1 MQLKEDTVNMSN
13 VLPESTMTTV
23 QNLLDDDDFSDEPAM
38 SPYQNDDNTSD
49 EYYNCLDL
57 FIKGE
62 PKQCLEAMLSCGL
75 LNESQIFQN
84 MDSVE
89 LFINACSRVSDLATL
104 GISLQNKIIQLFIY
118 SEILEFVRRNS
129 PAASAL
135 ALITKLHGNLIRAI
149 GLMRGSRD
157 ERYQIIADEKDALIH
172 DIGFHVKKRT
182 NESRRQYNVEML
194 MLAELYLFDVQIQL
208 EGKKKSPKLYA
219 DLCDKVLQLKCVF
232 DETVLDEKPLSQ
244 IILAMLE
251 QKKDS
256 VEKKKSSSRK
266 SLRESTKVLQA
277 IPTPSDEV
285 RDQIKMDNLALSKG
299 AFSSIT
305 SHIPQKWLKAL
316 TTQKWIYK
324 NMKQLSLVLVVAV
337 ILLVKRYRMITKWFG
352 EIPST
357 LSQLKPAIVEIL
369 RLLSSL

>member
-149 GLMRGSRD
+149 RLMRGSRD

-208 EGKKKSPKLYA
+208 EGKKKSPKLYE
-219 DLCDKVLQLKCVF
+219 DLCDKVLQLKSVF

-244 IILAMLE
+244 IILAKLE

-266 SLRESTKVLQA
+266 SLREGTKVLQA

>member
-1 MQLKEDTVNMSN
+1 M
-13 VLPESTMTTV
+13 
-23 QNLLDDDDFSDEPAM
+23 
-38 SPYQNDDNTSD
+38 
-49 EYYNCLDL
+49 
-57 FIKGE
+57 
-62 PKQCLEAMLSCGL
+62 
-75 LNESQIFQN
+75 
-84 MDSVE
+84 
-89 LFINACSRVSDLATL
+89 
-104 GISLQNKIIQLFIY
+104 
-118 SEILEFVRRNS
+118 
-129 PAASAL
+129 
-135 ALITKLHGNLIRAI
+135 
-149 GLMRGSRD
+149 
-157 ERYQIIADEKDALIH
+157 
-172 DIGFHVKKRT
+172 
-182 NESRRQYNVEML
+182 EML

-208 EGKKKSPKLYA
+208 EGKKKSPKLYE
-219 DLCDKVLQLKCVF
+219 DLCDKVLQLKSVF

-244 IILAMLE
+244 IILAKLE

>member
-149 GLMRGSRD
+149 RLMRGSRD
-157 ERYQIIADEKDALIH
+157 E
-172 DIGFHVKKRT
+172 
-182 NESRRQYNVEML
+182 L
-194 MLAELYLFDVQIQL
+194 M
-208 EGKKKSPKLYA
+208 
-219 DLCDKVLQLKCVF
+219 
-232 DETVLDEKPLSQ
+232 
-244 IILAMLE
+244 
-251 QKKDS
+251 
-256 VEKKKSSSRK
+256 RK
-266 SLRESTKVLQA
+266 
-277 IPTPSDEV
+277 
-285 RDQIKMDNLALSKG
+285 M
-299 AFSSIT
+299 
-305 SHIPQKWLKAL
+305 H
-316 TTQKWIYK
+316 
-324 NMKQLSLVLVVAV
+324 
-337 ILLVKRYRMITKWFG
+337 
-352 EIPST
+352 
-357 LSQLKPAIVEIL
+357 
-369 RLLSSL
+369 

>member
-182 NESRRQYNVEML
+182 NESRRHYNVEML

-208 EGKKKSPKLYA
+208 EGKKKSPKLYE
-219 DLCDKVLQLKCVF
+219 DLCDKVLQLKSVF

-244 IILAMLE
+244 IILAKLE

-266 SLRESTKVLQA
+266 SLREGTKVLQA